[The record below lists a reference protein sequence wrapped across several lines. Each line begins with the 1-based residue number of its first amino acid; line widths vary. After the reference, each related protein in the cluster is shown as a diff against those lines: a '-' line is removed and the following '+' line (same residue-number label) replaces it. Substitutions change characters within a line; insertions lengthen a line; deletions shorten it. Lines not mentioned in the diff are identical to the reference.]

1 MNGCSYFLFF
11 VKHDL
16 KANFMLSI
24 NILGTESTKDL
35 NNMISVH
42 QSSQANERIDFFLG
56 EGLAWVVQCNS
67 HCSLYQ
73 EEIHA
78 LIN

>member
-1 MNGCSYFLFF
+1 
-11 VKHDL
+11 
-16 KANFMLSI
+16 MLSI

-42 QSSQANERIDFFLG
+42 QSSQTNERIDFFFG
-56 EGLAWVVQCNS
+56 EGLAWVDRYNS
-67 HCSLYQ
+67 WSLYQ

-78 LIN
+78 LMN